1 MPKIKNKNMKII
13 QIVNGSNEVKFD
25 FYRNG
30 KMYYNVN
37 VDGKVFQFPIKLF
50 TKDGKKIEETED
62 TIETT
67 FMPTMKA
74 ITYMRWI
81 RKAIENGEFIETDG
95 SIRRR
100 RALSATSQT

>member
-1 MPKIKNKNMKII
+1 MSKIKYKKMKLM

-30 KMYYNVN
+30 TMYYNVN
-37 VDGKVFQFPIKLF
+37 VEDRVYQFPIKLF
-50 TKDGKKIEETED
+50 TKDGPKIEETSD

-81 RKAIENGEFIETDG
+81 RKAIENKEFIETDG

-100 RALSATSQT
+100 RALSATPQT